1 MFRQRFCKKC
11 RERSGIRENKEGGGE
26 KKTKIQLIYKSLFF
40 VYCDTLSPFF
50 ACCLLLKRQKMS
62 LRARLYDM

>member
-26 KKTKIQLIYKSLFF
+26 KKTKIQLIYESLFLF
-40 VYCDTLSPFF
+40 IAIHYRPF
-50 ACCLLLKRQKMS
+50 LLVVFYKRDKK
-62 LRARLYDM
+62 